1 MLGQVVKL
9 TFKKSR
15 PKKNYGFIHG
25 SDGEE
30 YYFSL
35 IGVSE
40 DIKIGDEVSFR
51 GERNEKGGFASQVR
65 KIST

>member
-9 TFKKSR
+9 TFKKSK

-25 SDGEE
+25 IDGEE

-40 DIKIGDEVSFR
+40 DIKIGDEVSFK
-51 GERNEKGGFASQVR
+51 GERNEKGGYAKEVKVVDS
-65 KIST
+65 